1 MVKETLEMQKMKNY
15 DTQVHQAILQESRGG
30 QTYAVLT
37 LTDELSLLLVVRL
50 GKLTDL
56 VCTEEATCADCH

>member
-1 MVKETLEMQKMKNY
+1 MTHRYTKPYYKNHE
-15 DTQVHQAILQESRGG
+15 VVRS
-30 QTYAVLT
+30 TYAVLT